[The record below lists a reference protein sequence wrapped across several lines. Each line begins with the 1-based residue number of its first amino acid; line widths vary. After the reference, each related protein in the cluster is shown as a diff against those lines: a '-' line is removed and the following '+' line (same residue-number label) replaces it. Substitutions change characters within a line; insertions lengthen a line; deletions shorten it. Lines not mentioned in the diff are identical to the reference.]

1 MTWMSAVALALAVAA
16 AWIGAVAFLR
26 LRAPLERI
34 HAVTFVNVA
43 TGGLVTLAAL
53 LADGIGGRSL
63 KCVAIW
69 IATMLIGSLL
79 SHATGRALHLRGG
92 ERR

>member
-1 MTWMSAVALALAVAA
+1 MTWLAGAALALAVAT
-16 AWIGAVAFLR
+16 AWLGVIAFVR
-26 LRAPLERI
+26 LRTPLERV

-43 TGGLVTLAAL
+43 TGGFVTLAAL
-53 LADGIGGRSL
+53 LSDGVGARSL
-63 KCVAIW
+63 KCVLIW
-69 IATMLIGSLL
+69 IATMLTGSLL

>member
-1 MTWMSAVALALAVAA
+1 MSWAVGILLSLGVAT
-16 AWIGAVAFLR
+16 AWLGAIAFLR
-26 LRAPLERI
+26 LRTPFERV
-34 HAVTFVNVA
+34 HVVTFVNVA

-53 LADGIGGRSL
+53 LADGISGRSL

-79 SHATGRALHLRGG
+79 SHITGRALHLRDG

>member
-1 MTWMSAVALALAVAA
+1 MIWLVAIALSLGLAT
-16 AWIGAVAFLR
+16 AWLGTIAFVR
-26 LRAPLERI
+26 LRTPLERV

-43 TGGLVTLAAL
+43 TGGCVTLAAL
-53 LADGIGGRSL
+53 LADGISGRSL

-79 SHATGRALHLRGG
+79 SHTTGRALHLRDG